1 MLRRRWFSFRK
12 NSRRLAAGM
21 IAGAMCFT
29 SAPGGA
35 LTLQAGAMPAWE
47 AGIGAR
53 AAGEEEN
60 AVYLSDSRQWLWAYA
75 GLDSKKTEMYGDAQK
90 VPEGSKMPQLN
101 RRYENSASWS
111 RTTDINLCD
120 DALEGI
126 TNWDQI
132 VASGHVQKADKGIG
146 TSACSEIVYELQ
158 PEDKRF
164 CATIGFDAS
173 VLTNGQRPSS
183 VEMKVLGSKTEDRAG
198 EYEELYSSGIR
209 YTLAND
215 AERPY
220 FVPQDVDVSVEGYK
234 YLKLWVWDAGQSTN
248 NAPNNNPSD
257 AVNWAWARILTREL
271 TPAERLE
278 KAIADA
284 EKLDASVYLADSWA
298 KVQAALEE
306 AKAVSEDAPEETVTA
321 AVAKL
326 DAAVAGL
333 VKRADKSAL
342 EKLVEKVEGRDFT
355 GFDAGLVA
363 AFQAALSKARGVLAD
378 ETLSENDAA
387 KVKAAEDEL
396 QAAYDALMDTIKE
409 PVGEEFDWIS
419 DLKAASVKVGYGS
432 LGIDKTVNNSGA
444 LTLDGVTY
452 DKGLGAHAPAELVY
466 NLDGKYQFFHA
477 VVGIDDTRVA
487 NTNLGVVQFQVFL
500 NEDTDPVFES
510 SRMGTGAKPET
521 IGLPLSDTD
530 SKLRIVI
537 LTPDNKNT
545 NDWTDVADAKLYLN
559 EKGVNYAEQNINRF
573 EVEEQANRTVIDA
586 ENKIITIK
594 VPHGTDLGQLHI
606 SALETNA
613 RTEATI
619 QGAEATVGT
628 VIDAKG
634 KDVVIRVANRAG
646 EATDWTVKVI
656 EKEQKAILDSDNQ
669 ILKDNFYWATHK
681 VDQFVMTGQ
690 EGMINK
696 AADREGTG
704 PVDYIPSYWAGYYD
718 RTAFYGR
725 DFCHQA
731 TGGQLGGLRD
741 ENYSMFK
748 IFAQGATEARKYYTL
763 WAFNFDGSPY
773 TIDYRS
779 DTNFVREVPAQ
790 FELVQRAYEQYQ
802 WKGDDRYIYDED
814 LFKCYTNVMTKYIE
828 LHDDQK
834 PNGVAE
840 GYGGIWAGSCT
851 YNERG
856 EHPIEAGDAI
866 GAQYQATL
874 AYAGILEARGE
885 AVEAAAWYQKAQDLK
900 DYFNEEWS
908 ANPDDPTGNYAR
920 VITAEG
926 GKLYDFGKEN
936 SWFMPMKLITEPGER
951 NDKYLDFISQQL
963 GNGIGDK
970 NAPNAPKNIEAYT
983 YIPDTYFPYDRNQ
996 EAWKWMRYIAGVKD
1010 NPHER
1015 PVQGTNGDYPEISF
1029 TFVAQTIEGIM
1040 GIEANAGKHA
1050 VATASHLVTE
1060 GTEEEKMGYVDVTD
1074 IRMGTHMLDVR
1085 HDGRTKTTLQNHSE
1099 DSLTWEARFY
1109 GNYGAISCGGEK
1121 LPARQKEIN
1130 GELVSYVTIEVAP
1143 EEEVVASVAEDVS
1156 AEEEVTL
1163 LRQEVERLDGELAK
1177 AEAEAAQKEKELAK
1191 AKEELENAKG
1201 DLEVAQ
1207 AEATAAQL
1215 EAEAAAKREAAAVK
1229 RAEAAEA
1236 QAALLQAE
1244 ADSLRAQAG
1253 ELASSNQQLAL
1264 EKEAAEKEAA
1274 AAKKEAEAQ
1283 KSRAEAAEER
1293 AKEEAA
1299 KAEAAEKR
1307 AQAEKLKA
1315 EEEAAKAEAEKKRA
1329 EEEAKKAEAEKKR
1342 AEEEAKKA
1350 AQAEAEKKAALQE
1363 AEKQKAK
1370 AALKKGDAVFSKK
1383 ILYTVL
1389 DPKKKTVVAQ
1399 GSVSKNQ
1406 KSLAIPDTV
1415 MVKGV
1420 KCKVTQIATGAFSE
1434 NKKLTSVTIGK
1445 YVQKIGKQAFYK
1457 SAKLKKVTVKST
1469 ALKSVGSK
1477 AFLGIAKKAEI
1488 KVPKAKKSTYKKLL
1502 KGKAAKT
1509 VKIK

>member
-1 MLRRRWFSFRK
+1 MLRRRWYSLRK
-12 NSRRLAAGM
+12 NGRRFAAGM
-21 IAGAMCFT
+21 IAGAVCFT
-29 SAPGGA
+29 SVPGISLKA
-35 LTLQAGAMPAWE
+35 
-47 AGIGAR
+47 AGIDAQEIGIEAL
-53 AAGEEEN
+53 AEGEEGN
-60 AVYLSDSRQWLWAYA
+60 AVYLSDSRQWQWAYA
-75 GLDSKKTEMYGDAQK
+75 GTDSKKTEMYGDAEK

-111 RTTDINLCD
+111 RTTDINLCYD
-120 DALEGI
+120 VLAGI
-126 TNWDQI
+126 TSWDQI

-146 TSACSEIVYELQ
+146 TSACSEIVYELE
-158 PEDKRF
+158 PGDKRF
-164 CATIGFDAS
+164 LATIGFDAS

-183 VEMKVLGSKTEDRAG
+183 VEMKVLASKTADRAE

-209 YTLAND
+209 YTIAGD
-215 AERPY
+215 EEKPY
-220 FVPQDVDVSVEGYK
+220 FMPQEVDVSVEGYK

-257 AVNWAWARILTREL
+257 AVNWAWARILTRDL

-284 EKLDASVYLADSWA
+284 GKLDASAYLADSWA

-306 AKAVSEDAPEETVTA
+306 ARAVLPEATEETVTA
-321 AVAKL
+321 AIAKL
-326 DAAVAGL
+326 DAAIAEL
-333 VKRADKSAL
+333 VKKADKSSLA
-342 EKLVEKVEGRDFT
+342 KLVEKVENSNFT
-355 GFDAGLVA
+355 GFDAALVA
-363 AFQAALSKARGVLAD
+363 AFESALQQAKGILAD
-378 ETLSENDAA
+378 ETLSEADSAQ
-387 KVKAAEDEL
+387 VKAAEDAL
-396 QAAYDALMDTIKE
+396 QAAYDALMDTIQE
-409 PVGEEFDWIS
+409 PVDEEFDWLS
-419 DLKAASVKVGYGS
+419 SLKAESVKVGYGS
-432 LGIDKTVNNSGA
+432 LGIDKTVNNSG
-444 LTLDGVTY
+444 TLSLGGVSY
-452 DKGLGAHAPAELVY
+452 DRGLGAHAPAELVY
-466 NLDGKYQFFHA
+466 DLDGRYQFFHA
-477 VVGIDDTRVA
+477 VVGIDDSRVA

-500 NEDTDPVFES
+500 NEDTEPVFES
-510 SRMGTGAKPET
+510 SRMGTGAEPET
-521 IGLPLSDTD
+521 INLPLRASD

-537 LTPDNKNT
+537 LTPDGKNT

-559 EKGVNYAEQNINRF
+559 EKGLNYAQQNISRF
-573 EVEEQANRTVIDA
+573 EIAEQANRTVID
-586 ENKIITIK
+586 EEQKTITIK
-594 VPHGTDLGQLHI
+594 VPHGTDLEHLHI
-606 SALETNA
+606 TALEKNA

-619 QGAEATVGT
+619 QGVEAAVGT

-690 EGMINK
+690 RGLINQ
-696 AADREGTG
+696 ASNRVGTG
-704 PVDYIPSYWAGYYD
+704 PVDYLPSYWAGYYD

-741 ENYSMFK
+741 ENFNMFK

-773 TIDYRS
+773 LIDYRS

-790 FELVQRAYEQYQ
+790 FELVQRAYEQYR
-802 WKGDDRYIYDED
+802 WTGDERYIYDED
-814 LFKCYTNVMTKYIE
+814 LFRFYTNVMTKYIE

-874 AYAGILEARGE
+874 AYAGILESRGE

-908 ANPDDPTGNYAR
+908 VNPDDPTGNYAR

-936 SWFMPMKLITEPGER
+936 SWFMPMKLITEPGKR
-951 NDKYLDFISQQL
+951 NDKYLDFISEQL

-996 EAWKWMRYIAGVKD
+996 EAWKWMRYIVGIKD

-1040 GIEANAGKHA
+1040 GIEAEAGKHK

-1085 HDGRTKTTLQNHSE
+1085 HDGRTKTTLRNHSE

-1109 GNYGAISCGGEK
+1109 GNHGAIQCGGK
-1121 LPARQKEIN
+1121 TLPARQKEIN
-1130 GELVSYVTIEVAP
+1130 GVLVSYATIEVAP
-1143 EEEVVASVAEDVS
+1143 EEEVVASVAEGIDT
-1156 AEEEVTL
+1156 EEEIAI
-1163 LRQEVERLDGELAK
+1163 LRQEVERLDKELAK
-1177 AEAEAAQKEKELAK
+1177 AEAEAAQREQELAK
-1191 AKEELENAKG
+1191 AKEDLENANT
-1201 DLEVAQ
+1201 DLEA
-1207 AEATAAQL
+1207 AEARATAAEA
-1215 EAEAAAKREAAAVK
+1215 EAEAAAAREAAAIK

-1236 QAALLQAE
+1236 QAALLTAE
-1244 ADSLRAQAG
+1244 AESLRAQA
-1253 ELASSNQQLAL
+1253 EQLESSNQQLAL
-1264 EKEAAEKEAA
+1264 EKEAAQKEAEAAQKEAA
-1274 AAKKEAEAQ
+1274 AQKAK
-1283 KSRAEAAEER
+1283 AEAAEAK

-1299 KAEAAEKR
+1299 KAEAANQR
-1307 AQAEKLKA
+1307 AEAEAL
-1315 EEEAAKAEAEKKRA
+1315 KAEAEAKRA
-1329 EEEAKKAEAEKKR
+1329 EEEAKKAEAAKAEAEAKR
-1342 AEEEAKKA
+1342 ADAEAKKA
-1350 AQAEAEKKAALQE
+1350 AQAEAARKAALQE
-1363 AEKQKAK
+1363 AEKQKAR
-1370 AALKKGDAVFSKK
+1370 AALKKGDAVYSKN
-1383 ILYTVL
+1383 IFYTVL
-1389 DPKKKTVVAQ
+1389 DPKKKTAVAR
-1399 GSVSKNQ
+1399 GTISRNQ
-1406 KSLAIPDTV
+1406 KSISVPDTV
-1415 MVKGV
+1415 VIKGV
-1420 KCKVTQIATGAFSE
+1420 KCKVTEIATGAFAE
-1434 NKKLTSVTIGK
+1434 NKKLTNVTIGK
-1445 YVQKIGKQAFYK
+1445 YVTKIGKQAFYK
-1457 SAKLKKVTVKST
+1457 SAKLKKVTIKST
-1469 ALKSVGSK
+1469 GVKTIGSK
-1477 AFLGIAKKAEI
+1477 AFQGIYKKAVI
-1488 KVPKAKKSTYKKLL
+1488 KVPKSKKTAYKKLL
-1502 KGKAAKT
+1502 KNKMAKT
-1509 VKIK
+1509 VKVK